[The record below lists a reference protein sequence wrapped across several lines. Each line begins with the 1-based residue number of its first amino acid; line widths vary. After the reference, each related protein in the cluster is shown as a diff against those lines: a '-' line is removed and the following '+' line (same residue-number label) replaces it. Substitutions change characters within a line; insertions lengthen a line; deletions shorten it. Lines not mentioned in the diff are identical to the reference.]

1 MLVLGATSDM
11 ARAIAGRFCA
21 DGWDMLLAGRDRE
34 RVEREASDLGTRYQ
48 KEIPALVF
56 DACRPESHADFWETL
71 PVVPDAVLCAVG
83 ILGDQEQARHDGQL
97 AQEIL
102 QSNFTGLVSILGLAA
117 DSFERRGQGI
127 IIGISSVAGDRGRGS
142 NYVYGSAKAGFSAFL
157 SGLRNRLSGTGVYV
171 LTVKPGFVATRMTG
185 GMRLPPLIT
194 ASPGQVADAVA
205 RAVARKRDVIYVKGC
220 WRIIMAIVRLI
231 PEGIFK
237 KLRL

>member
-1 MLVLGATSDM
+1 M

-21 DGWDMLLAGRDRE
+21 DGWDVLLAGRNRN
-34 RVEREASDLGTRYQ
+34 RVEREALDLGTRYQ
-48 KEIPALVF
+48 KNVPALVF
-56 DACRPESHADFWETL
+56 DACRPDTHAEFWKTL
-71 PVVPDAVLCAVG
+71 PCLPDAVLCAVG
-83 ILGDQEQARHDGQL
+83 LLGDQERARHDGQL

-117 DSFERRGQGI
+117 DSFENRGHGT

-157 SGLRNRLSGTGVYV
+157 SGLRNRLSGTGVHV
-171 LTVKPGFVATRMTG
+171 LTVKPGFVSTRMT
-185 GMRLPPLIT
+185 RDIHLPPLLT
-194 ASPGQVADAVA
+194 ASPGQVANAVA
-205 RAVARKRDVIYVKGC
+205 RAVARKRDIIYVKRC
-220 WRIIMAIVRLI
+220 WRIIMAVIRLI